1 MNKLYTL
8 GSALALGL
16 LTATGVATAA
26 DNAGASPDQAAR
38 HARHA
43 KHHGDK
49 HVGHARHHGKHA
61 RHAKH
66 ERFDPVKRTEAR
78 LSRLEAKLNLQE
90 AQKAAWQT
98 YADAML
104 ARAKAR
110 SERLAQ
116 LREQRPAPGAA
127 PDRATR
133 MEKAA
138 ELMRKRA
145 DELQKVAQDTRALQQ
160 VLTPEQ
166 QAIFD
171 KQWKGSKRH
180 GRMGHHRPA

>member
-26 DNAGASPDQAAR
+26 DNAATGADQTAR

-43 KHHGDK
+43 KQ
-49 HVGHARHHGKHA
+49 
-61 RHAKH
+61 

-78 LSRLEAKLNLQE
+78 LSRLEAKLNLQD